1 MASVVFP
8 DGSITPAAGIG
19 TMRVSMYDKK
29 SSQRVIIPLTNTLFV
44 PSLKKM
50 LWSVTQFASQ
60 GHIIIFGMSDVTII
74 IKLT

>member
-8 DGSITPAAGIG
+8 DSSITPAAGIG
-19 TMRVSMYDKK
+19 TMRVSMYDEK

-44 PSLKKM
+44 PSLKKT

-60 GHIIIFGMSDVTII
+60 GQIIIFGMSDVTII
-74 IKLT
+74 IKLM